1 MNSLFLKVEGVA
13 GESKDASH
21 PGWIDIKNYSWGAW
35 RSGNG
40 PGMGNYRNLI
50 VHTQIDKATPA
61 LILMTTNGKKIRKV
75 EMSACKAGF
84 NQAEYYR
91 ITLENVLVFEAQLRD
106 DSHTTHV
113 EYEFQADIVKI
124 QYWEQTSAGIKG
136 AETRSGWNI
145 KENRSEF

>member
-1 MNSLFLKVEGVA
+1 
-13 GESKDASH
+13 
-21 PGWIDIKNYSWGAW
+21 
-35 RSGNG
+35 
-40 PGMGNYRNLI
+40 
-50 VHTQIDKATPA
+50 
-61 LILMTTNGKKIRKV
+61 
-75 EMSACKAGF
+75 MSACKAGF